1 MKKYVKV
8 ECVSTFRQ
16 TYVIPMDGLQ
26 DLNTEVK
33 LNDQLAQEW
42 AMDCITTEQAT
53 EFSQKWLGEQIVDTE
68 VLDEEAVLKRFDR
81 DNPELVKEWETER
94 KLKFIN
100 SWLVPVKP
108 DK

>member
-1 MKKYVKV
+1 M
-8 ECVSTFRQ
+8 
-16 TYVIPMDGLQ
+16 IPMDGLQ

-42 AMDCITTEQAT
+42 AMDCITTEQAA

-68 VLDEEAVLKRFDR
+68 VIDEEAVLKRFDR

-108 DK
+108 NK